1 MNQQKNPNAF
11 TVSHRQ
17 VFAIALP
24 MTLAYLSTPLLGIV
38 DTAVVGRLGDAA
50 LLGGLAVGAILF
62 DLVFTTFN
70 FLRSGTTGLTAQ
82 ALGAA
87 DDKEQQA
94 VFFRALI
101 VALVGGTLCILFGK
115 PLLHVGLY
123 FMQPTLGVAEATL
136 EYGAIRLFSSP
147 FALANYVIL
156 GWLLGLGRAGLGL
169 LLQTILNGTNIVLS
183 IYLGLHLQL
192 GISGVAWATVI
203 GESIAMITGLFM
215 VWRIMRLRPTA
226 SAHRIFNKAK
236 ILSTLSLNR
245 DILIRSFVLL
255 FAFVF
260 FTAQGSR
267 LGETTLAANAVL
279 MNFFMMGGFLLDGFA
294 TAAEQLAGRAI
305 GANYR
310 PAFDRTVRLT
320 LAWGFLFAAVLCAI
334 FWLAGPSLIALLT
347 TNPDVQQ
354 VANTYLIWAALTT
367 LIGVLA
373 FQMDGIFIGSTWSSD
388 MRNMMLV
395 SMAVYLL
402 VWSLATPLWG
412 NHGLWLALET
422 FLGIRG
428 VTLLWRLQYRVKQQF
443 QPVKTP

>member
-1 MNQQKNPNAF
+1 MNPNAF
-11 TVSHRQ
+11 NVSHRQ

-24 MTLAYLSTPLLGIV
+24 MTLAYLSTPLLGTV

-82 ALGAA
+82 ALGAG

-101 VALVGGTLCILFGK
+101 VALVGGLLCIGFGK
-115 PLLHVGLY
+115 PLLHLGIYL
-123 FMQPTLGVAEATL
+123 MQPTQGVAQATL

-169 LLQTILNGTNIVLS
+169 LLQTILNGSNIVLS

-203 GESIAMITGLFM
+203 GESIAMVVGLLI
-215 VWRIMRLRPTA
+215 VWRIMRPYPPS
-226 SAHRIFNKAK
+226 SARRIFDRTK
-236 ILSTLSLNR
+236 IFRTLSLNR
-245 DILIRSFVLL
+245 DLLIRSFVLL

-267 LGETTLAANAVL
+267 FGETTLAANAVL

-320 LAWGFLFAAVLCAI
+320 LIWGFLFAIVLCAT
-334 FWLAGPSLIALLT
+334 FWLAGPWLIALLT
-347 TNPDVQQ
+347 TNPEVQQ

-367 LIGVLA
+367 VYWCAGISNGWYFHRLNLVKRHAQHDVGVNSRVPNHMVASSAAMGESRFMASAGSLFRHSWHHPALA
-373 FQMDGIFIGSTWSSD
+373 FAVPRTTT
-388 MRNMMLV
+388 V
-395 SMAVYLL
+395 SAREN
-402 VWSLATPLWG
+402 AIK
-412 NHGLWLALET
+412 HA
-422 FLGIRG
+422 
-428 VTLLWRLQYRVKQQF
+428 
-443 QPVKTP
+443 